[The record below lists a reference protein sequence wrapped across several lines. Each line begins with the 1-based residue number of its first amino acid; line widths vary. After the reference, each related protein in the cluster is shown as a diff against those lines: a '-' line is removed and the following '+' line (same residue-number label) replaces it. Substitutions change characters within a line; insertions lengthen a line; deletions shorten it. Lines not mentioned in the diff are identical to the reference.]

1 MIDIRNVKNNGMTKN
16 GKSQNI
22 NIKTKREISR
32 NQNIPPV
39 KKLSA
44 STEVVGNGAGLD
56 SEIISLKFRYRGGG

>member
-39 KKLSA
+39 KIFSLQN
-44 STEVVGNGAGLD
+44 ELVGNGAGLD
-56 SEIISLKFRYRGGG
+56 SEEISVSRV